1 MLLLTIIIP
10 IAIVAVVLI
19 LILMYKDFF
28 MEKLEK
34 TALFLSKLRKKES
47 KTERDAKTKDY
58 KEKKVKKSD
67 KLSQISEII
76 KKTEQDIELDVKKK
90 IKRAERKYK
99 AKGPE
104 LKMIKEADKEYTSYT
119 SQLRSAMPETE
130 EELKQD
136 IEDLE
141 DTISMLESLEE
152 DSHKI
157 DRKKIDSGVGLF
169 YDRMSRKIQSIL
181 KETGLIEEYKF
192 IPLQRLKYHIFLNIK
207 NVKDSDILPIVS
219 IMEDTNLLNDIIEIN
234 PTFYLI
240 SFMDERISFTSPEK
254 VVLTFCYDEPT
265 LTIEKLKELTEW
277 KEDYALRILE
287 KLKKKDVIKVENGE
301 IKVKSFGTAKERK
314 KWDDLVKEKIQEEK
328 RKEEEKQKRSRERRK
343 KLMEKLEKGKK
354 IQIKKKPKEPE
365 KEGDTIDS
373 TLIDSLD
380 TIEAV
385 DKEETPVKF
394 EGKPQVKQLPKGK
407 EKKDKEVVVEK
418 DEYID
423 EQEIKDKDSLIEAM
437 EALDKELEFSKEEA
451 GKTSG
456 KSPIVKEDLG
466 EAPGLEDLVPEKILN
481 YHENYSLLNGG
492 FAQYETI
499 KNYVEQ
505 ELGDVPEDLLKNML
519 EQLIQLQM
527 IRSSMKIGEYT
538 FYLFQNIEFNE
549 KEKQF
554 LNFSVYKS
562 PLSKQDYIKGLDWE
576 EEDILNT
583 MKNLQNKGILR
594 IESDKIIIPGIIQK
608 EERER

>member
-28 MEKLEK
+28 MEKIEK
-34 TALFLSKLRKKES
+34 TALFLSKLRRKES
-47 KTERDAKTKDY
+47 KTEKEAKTKDY

-90 IKRAERKYK
+90 VKRAERKYK
-99 AKGPE
+99 AKGSE

-277 KEDYALRILE
+277 KEDYALRTLE

-407 EKKDKEVVVEK
+407 EKKEKEVVVEK

-437 EALDKELEFSKEEA
+437 EALDKELEFSEEET
-451 GKTSG
+451 GETSG
-456 KSPIVKEDLG
+456 KSPTVKEELG

-505 ELGDVPEDLLKNML
+505 ELGDVPEDLLNNML

-554 LNFSVYKS
+554 LNFSVNKS

-608 EERER
+608 ERER

>member
-19 LILMYKDFF
+19 LILLYRDFF
-28 MEKLEK
+28 IEKIRK
-34 TALFLSKLRKKES
+34 TASRLRRKES
-47 KTERDAKTKDY
+47 EKEKEVKKQDY
-58 KEKKVKKSD
+58 KEGRVKMSD
-67 KLSQISEII
+67 KLSEISEII
-76 KKTEQDIELDVKKK
+76 KRTEQDIELDVKKK
-90 IKRAERKYK
+90 IKRAEHKYK
-99 AKGPE
+99 AKGSE
-104 LKMIKEADKEYTSYT
+104 LKMIKEADKDYTSYT

-181 KETGLIEEYKF
+181 KETELIEEYKF

-207 NVKDSDILPIVS
+207 NIKDSDILPIVS
-219 IMEDTNLLNDIIEIN
+219 IMEDTNLLNNIIEIN

-240 SFMDERISFTSPEK
+240 SFMDERISLTSPEK
-254 VVLTFCYDEPT
+254 VVFTFCYDEPT
-265 LTIEKLKELTEW
+265 LKIDKLKELTEW
-277 KEDYALRILE
+277 KEDYAQRILE
-287 KLKKKDVIKVENGE
+287 KLEKKDVMKIVDGTIKVE
-301 IKVKSFGTAKERK
+301 SFGTVEERE
-314 KWDDLVKEKIQEEK
+314 KWDELVKEKIQEEK
-328 RKEEEKQKRSRERRK
+328 RKEEEKRKRSRERRK

-407 EKKDKEVVVEK
+407 EKEEKEVIVEK

-437 EALDKELEFSKEEA
+437 EALDKELEFSKEDTGE
-451 GKTSG
+451 TSG
-456 KSPIVKEDLG
+456 RSPTIDEEID

-505 ELGDVPEDLLKNML
+505 ELGDVPEDLFKNML

-527 IRSSMKIGEYT
+527 IQSSMNIGEYT

-549 KEKQF
+549 KEKKF
-554 LNFSVYKS
+554 LNYSVYKS
-562 PLSKQDYIKGLDWE
+562 PLSKQDYIDGLDWE
-576 EEDILNT
+576 EEDILDT

-594 IESDKIIIPGIIQK
+594 IESDKIVIPGIIQK
-608 EERER
+608 EERES